1 MGSRSGMAALQRTI
15 PASIVHQTRRGPHG
29 RAVRAK
35 GKLVI
40 VAAIADPNREDI
52 EMLRLAGV
60 FFLALATSACTPHD
74 GPHARAQPV
83 AAGTAAAQEYPS
95 KLGTLR
101 VEEVTTGLEF
111 PWGLAFLPDGRM
123 LVTEKPGRLLL
134 LGADGALISEITG
147 LPKIF
152 VDGQAGLLDVALSP
166 DFARDPWVYVSYAE
180 PNLRGNLAGTAVLR
194 GRLGENALRDVEVVY
209 RQEPKLSSG
218 THVGSRLIFD
228 DAGYLFITQG
238 ENNKRPTAQDL
249 DKLQGKLVRLNADGS
264 VPKDNPFVGR
274 EGVRPEIWSYGH
286 RNMEGAALHP
296 VTRKLWTHEHGPQ
309 GGDEINIPEPG
320 KNYGW
325 PIITYGVNYSGDPIP
340 ESVGTSAPGMEQ
352 PYHYWKVSPAISG
365 MAFYAADR
373 IPAWKH
379 SLFIGALTQM
389 SLIRLELDGDKIVE
403 EERLLT
409 ERKERIRDVRQGPDG
424 RLYLLT
430 DAANGKLLR
439 VDLVPAAGA
448 S

>member
-1 MGSRSGMAALQRTI
+1 
-15 PASIVHQTRRGPHG
+15 
-29 RAVRAK
+29 
-35 GKLVI
+35 
-40 VAAIADPNREDI
+40 
-52 EMLRLAGV
+52 MLRLAGV
-60 FFLALATSACTPHD
+60 FFLALAAAACTSHD

-83 AAGTAAAQEYPS
+83 VAGTAAAKDYPS

-134 LGADGALISEITG
+134 LGADGALLSEISG

-166 DFARDPWVYVSYAE
+166 DFARDPWVYVSFAE

-194 GRLGENALRDVEVVY
+194 GRLGEHALSDVEVIY

-218 THVGSRLIFD
+218 THVGSRLVFD
-228 DAGYLFITQG
+228 DTGYLFITQG

-286 RNMEGAALHP
+286 RNIEGAALHP

-352 PYHYWKVSPAISG
+352 PHHYWKVSPAISG

-379 SLFIGALTQM
+379 SLFIGALTQRN
-389 SLIRLELDGDKIVE
+389 LIRLELDGDKIVE

-409 ERKERIRDVRQGPDG
+409 ERNERIRDVRQGPDG
-424 RLYLLT
+424 KLYLLT
-430 DAANGKLLR
+430 DAADGKLLR